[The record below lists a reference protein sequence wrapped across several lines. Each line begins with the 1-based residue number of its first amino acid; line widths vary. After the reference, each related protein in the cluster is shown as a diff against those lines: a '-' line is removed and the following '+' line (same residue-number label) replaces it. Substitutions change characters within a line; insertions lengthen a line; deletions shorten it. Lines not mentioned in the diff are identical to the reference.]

1 MGIKNQTWLT
11 INFKEDTFDVKLSN
25 ESNVIQDIRSV
36 DSEINIAGMLDKKII
51 YAMQEIV
58 DAEMN
63 HKQYMQ
69 DKKFIKESIM
79 QYKELRQ
86 INVNQHIEKKNG
98 LSYLSWSW
106 AVDQLL
112 QLDDGATWEYLE
124 PKQFGESMMVFC
136 KVTAFGKSR
145 TAQLPV
151 MDFRNQAIPNP
162 NAYQVNTA
170 MQRCLAKA
178 ISLHGIGLYIYA
190 GEDLPLVDQDV
201 MTDHPLK
208 LIAQEVTN
216 QIKLG
221 NTKSAHERCENLSQ
235 EDKLGV
241 WSLLNAKT
249 KLALKKYLEA

>member
-1 MGIKNQTWLT
+1 
-11 INFKEDTFDVKLSN
+11 
-25 ESNVIQDIRSV
+25 
-36 DSEINIAGMLDKKII
+36 
-51 YAMQEIV
+51 
-58 DAEMN
+58 
-63 HKQYMQ
+63 
-69 DKKFIKESIM
+69 M

-86 INVNQHIEKKNG
+86 INVSQYIEKKNG

-106 AVDQLL
+106 ALDQLL
-112 QLDDGATWEYLE
+112 QLDNDATWEYLE
-124 PKQFGESMMVFC
+124 PKKFGESLMVFC

-151 MDFRNQAIPNP
+151 MDFRNRAILNP
-162 NAYQVNTA
+162 NAYEVNTA

-190 GEDLPLVDQDV
+190 GEDLPLIDQDMEKDNPLMV
-201 MTDHPLK
+201 M
-208 LIAQEVTN
+208 AQEVMD

-221 NTKSAHERCENLSQ
+221 HIKSAHERCEGLNQ

>member
-1 MGIKNQTWLT
+1 MRNKNHTWITIKY
-11 INFKEDTFDVKLSN
+11 KEDTFDVKLFN
-25 ESNVIQDIRSV
+25 ENHVISEIRSV
-36 DSEINIAGMLDKKII
+36 DSEINIAAMLDKKII
-51 YAMQEIV
+51 YAIQEMA

-69 DKKFIKESIM
+69 DKKFTGEPIM

-86 INVNQHIEKKNG
+86 INVSQHIEKKNG

-112 QLDDGATWEYLE
+112 QLDDSATWEYLE

-145 TAQLPV
+145 IAQLPV

-190 GEDLPLVDQDV
+190 GEDLPISDKDV
-201 MTDHPLK
+201 STS
-208 LIAQEVTN
+208 I
-216 QIKLG
+216 
-221 NTKSAHERCENLSQ
+221 
-235 EDKLGV
+235 
-241 WSLLNAKT
+241 
-249 KLALKKYLEA
+249 